1 MRKLFTILAILGFSI
16 GFTALTASADTTV
29 DYTLNG
35 TFGSLTGFPSTS
47 ISNAGDSFT
56 ITFSL
61 DQTLLVPMMGN
72 PFMTA
77 NIPVTFDYIDF
88 LGSTVNFS
96 LTGQAGI
103 LVFFDASAGGLF
115 TLDFPQPPNG
125 DDFFLSLF
133 GTSPAGFLGSS
144 DMNSG
149 TFAITPGDALGNES
163 IFTETSST
171 NLAANSVSGTVT
183 ATPSTTTVPEP
194 SSLLLL
200 GSGFLALGGFARKR
214 LIARFN

>member
-1 MRKLFTILAILGFSI
+1 
-16 GFTALTASADTTV
+16 
-29 DYTLNG
+29 
-35 TFGSLTGFPSTS
+35 
-47 ISNAGDSFT
+47 
-56 ITFSL
+56 
-61 DQTLLVPMMGN
+61 MMGN
-72 PFMTA
+72 PFMTSS
-77 NIPVTFDYIDF
+77 IPVTFDYTDF

-115 TLDFPQPPNG
+115 TLEFPPPPSG

-133 GTSPAGFLGSS
+133 GTNPMGFLGSPG
-144 DMNSG
+144 NSG
-149 TFAITPGDALGNES
+149 TFPITPGDALGDNS
-163 IFTETSST
+163 IFTETTS
-171 NLAANSVSGTVT
+171 
-183 ATPSTTTVPEP
+183 TVPEP